1 MNPSPWLVFV
11 ANLPGRNQTLRMR
24 VWRSLKASGAGALR
38 DGVYVLPDSKSA
50 RTLFERHCAE
60 IAKGGG
66 TAYVVECDKEPAG
79 SRGGG
84 FRVLFD
90 RTAEY
95 EKIAGRLTVLRQA
108 LPRLA
113 EPPARQ
119 RLAALQREA
128 AGTAAIDFF
137 RAEPSA
143 QIKAALAEL
152 EADLNTRYS
161 PGEPHPARR
170 ALPRL
175 DRRKFAGRT
184 WATRE
189 RLWIDRVCSAWLIRR
204 FIDPRARFLW
214 LKDTRK
220 CPKRAVGFDFDGAP
234 FTHVEARVTFEVLA
248 VCFGLD
254 QDPGLRRLGALVHY
268 LDVGGLPV
276 AEAAGLAT
284 LVAGARALQPDDDA
298 LLRAVRP
305 MLDSLY
311 AAFSA
316 ADTAVVGA

>member
-1 MNPSPWLVFV
+1 MQPSQWLVFV

-38 DGVYVLPDSKSA
+38 DGVYVLPDSDRA
-50 RTLFERHCAE
+50 RALFERQCAE
-60 IAKGGG
+60 IAQGGG
-66 TAYVVECDKEPAG
+66 TAYVVECEKEPAG
-79 SRGGG
+79 SGGG

-90 RTAEY
+90 RTVEY
-95 EKIAGRLTVLRQA
+95 EKIAGRLVVLRQA

-113 EPPARQ
+113 EPLARQ

-128 AGTAAIDFF
+128 AGIGAIDFF
-137 RAEPSA
+137 PAEPCA
-143 QIKAALAEL
+143 QIESALAEL
-152 EADLNTRYS
+152 EADLNARYS

-189 RLWIDRVCSAWLIRR
+189 RLWIDRVCSAWLIQR
-204 FIDPRARFLW
+204 FIDPKARFLW

-220 CPKRAVGFDFDGAP
+220 CPKKAVGFDFDGAP

-311 AAFSA
+311 AAFST
-316 ADTAVVGA
+316 ADSAEGGA